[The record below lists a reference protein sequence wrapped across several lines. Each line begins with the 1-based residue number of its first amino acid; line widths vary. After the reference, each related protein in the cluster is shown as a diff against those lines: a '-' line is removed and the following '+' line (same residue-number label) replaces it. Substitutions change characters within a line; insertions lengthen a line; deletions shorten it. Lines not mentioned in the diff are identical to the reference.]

1 MMQEIY
7 ENGPVKGSFTL
18 YKAFLN
24 YLSGIYQHVAGLS
37 L

>member
-7 ENGPVKGSFTL
+7 ENGPVKASFTV
-18 YKAFLN
+18 YKDFIN
-24 YLSGIYQHVAGLS
+24 YLSGVYQHVADLS

>member
-18 YKAFLN
+18 YKEF
-24 YLSGIYQHVAGLS
+24 YLSDIYQHVAGLS